1 MHPDSRAYRSRFIH
15 LSTQLFSITFHNTSH
30 TRTFGAVVAPPPVVA
45 LAGFGDYVALAPVVT
60 VAVTY
65 SGSEKVVV

>member
-30 TRTFGAVVAPPPVVA
+30 TRTFSAVVALPPVVA
-45 LAGFGDYVALAPVVT
+45 LTGFGNCVALAPVVT

-65 SGSEKVVV
+65 SGSEKVVG